1 MKAYKGFDKNMQCR
15 GFQYEE
21 GKTYE
26 TDEAILC
33 KTGFHACTR
42 AVDVLNFYPPDENKY
57 HEVELEDVSEEEDI
71 FGTSKR
77 VAKKITIGKKLEID
91 DLINI
96 CIEQAK
102 ENNALVKREL
112 DDADHIGEVSISEL
126 GNAVSGYSGISI
138 AKYYNR
144 AAIAGS
150 DGVAI
155 SGEFGLSVTKNDGIS
170 ISGSKGISISGGCW
184 GVAKSDV
191 NGIAV
196 TGVRGKAIAND
207 GGVSISIGGS
217 SSTGKNG
224 IAIAYNLIGTPSYV
238 KGDIGSLLIVLIY
251 DDDNNNIIDR
261 KTTVVDGI
269 TIKANTWYTLVDGEF
284 VETKEE

>member
-42 AVDVLNFYPPDENKY
+42 AVDVLKFYPANESKY

-71 FGTSKR
+71 LGTSKR
-77 VAKKITIGKKLEID
+77 VAKKITIGKELKVN

-102 ENNALVKREL
+102 ENNTLVKRRL
-112 DDADHIGEVSISEL
+112 DDADHADEVSILEP
-126 GNAVSGYSGISI
+126 GDAISGYRGISI
-138 AKYYNR
+138 AKCFGST
-144 AAIAGS
+144 AITGTYGLAVSGGAGFS
-150 DGVAI
+150 ATKDMGTAI
-155 SGEFGLSVTKNDGIS
+155 SGFNGIS
-170 ISGSKGISISGGCW
+170 VASGCCGIAN
-184 GVAKSDV
+184 VDV

-196 TGVRGKAIAND
+196 TGLRGKAIAND
-207 GGVSISIGGS
+207 GGVSISMGGK

-224 IAIAYNLIGTPSYV
+224 IAIAYNLTDTPSYV

-261 KTTVVDGI
+261 KTIVVDGI